1 MQVEDAMEHGA
12 AMVALLVI
20 FKLFLLKPAFDAA
33 PTPNFCVHNCLLY
46 MMKIKAIQAV
56 LLATFDF
63 YNVLFY

>member
-20 FKLFLLKPAFDAA
+20 FKLFLLKPAFAA

-46 MMKIKAIQAV
+46 MMKIKAMQAV